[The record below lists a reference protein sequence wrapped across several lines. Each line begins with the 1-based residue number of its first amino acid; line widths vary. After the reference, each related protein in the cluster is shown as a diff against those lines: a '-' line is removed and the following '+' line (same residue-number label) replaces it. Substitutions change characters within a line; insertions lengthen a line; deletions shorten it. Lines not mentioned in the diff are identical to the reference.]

1 SEDVS
6 GFLAMTLSGYTVT
19 QYRERDKLVDVDLR
33 APKRERIDPSKLAG
47 LAIPTPHGP
56 VPLGTIGHVRDT
68 LEYGVIWER
77 DRQPTVTVQAD
88 VRGEAPSIGVTRDI
102 DAALATVRATLP
114 AGYRIEIGGAAE
126 ESMKGQTSINAQ
138 MPLMIIAV
146 LTLLMIQLKRF
157 SRT

>member
-1 SEDVS
+1 
-6 GFLAMTLSGYTVT
+6 M
-19 QYRERDKLVDVDLR
+19 
-33 APKRERIDPSKLAG
+33 
-47 LAIPTPHGP
+47 
-56 VPLGTIGHVRDT
+56 PLGTIGHVRDT

-102 DAALATVRATLP
+102 DAALATVRASLP

-138 MPLMIIAV
+138 MPIMIITV

-157 SRT
+157 RAPSSSC